1 MLAWSQSPRAE
12 NVSLIESQQTTTML
26 QLDVDAFD
34 TQDVS
39 ESACLQGL
47 GPGSRVG
54 SAGPRKVCDYNT
66 HRTRVN
72 FAANLP
78 FRKSRRILPSEE
90 KLVDISREA
99 P

>member
-12 NVSLIESQQTTTML
+12 NACLIESQQTTTML

-66 HRTRVN
+66 HRTRVK
-72 FAANLP
+72 FAGHLP